1 MRWAVH
7 LSGFKVKIIYIPT
20 ERASFRQSKARM
32 RSFCIRTLKYPI
44 FQVGDFSSTARLSQ
58 MDSKIRCKFG
68 QIWSTF
74 HQSQSRD
81 PTEETNAQPL
91 DFVGKLI
98 SIFPFRARHLE
109 KKARHAD
116 SAITS
121 SPAAF
126 KRILVQSHIA
136 KHDNQMNMYP
146 CVP

>member
-98 SIFPFRARHLE
+98 IIFPFRARHLE
-109 KKARHAD
+109 KKQDMPIRR
-116 SAITS
+116 SPQVLLLSRGFWCSPTS
-121 SPAAF
+121 
-126 KRILVQSHIA
+126 Q
-136 KHDNQMNMYP
+136 NMII
-146 CVP
+146 